1 MIYGNK
7 FKQKPQETLEEAVI
21 EDIKKNIDNIKDLK
35 DQWKKS
41 TKSFVEH
48 KWIYRYIDEKQKEK
62 ISSYYQKLCEEEI
75 SYSDYKRYFSH
86 ICKFIG
92 IPNTGVIIENLVF
105 KKDDK
110 DKDQDII
117 AVQYSKGTVKVKI
130 PDGVRLIHVS
140 PADNIQELIPS
151 FRSKFTGR
159 YLYPSKRCFFT
170 VAKEIKPTQAKLE
183 GQKLTRYT
191 PKEKY
196 TEAYIDPTYTKYRD
210 RSVYIETLK
219 PIPVIKFYKLMEQ
232 IFGKIKETILGKKTK
247 EEVEQENAMIRNMY
261 GSYFVE
267 NSTDTVEEDYF
278 DPLMEGSL
286 EDELELIKN
295 WKTSNEANRIKKF
308 KSTTLSE
315 EEYNQ
320 MKDCIERMRTEEK
333 YQDYKK
339 AFDEFCKFCHIVPD
353 GVIIKTYE
361 LTKNKSDDRYTLEVD
376 YSENTKKITLPE
388 DMELY
393 HVSKVDGIKE
403 LIPQFRGKS
412 AKGYLYDKPRVYLTI
427 RKNMPKIL
435 ADYKANETVYKY
447 KVTKQIREVYVDP
460 LVYTN
465 IQGAVY
471 VEGTTPIPVEQIK
484 QDNILK
490 KVAST
495 ITGNKEEPKEE
506 PKNESFNFD
515 EFYEFVTE
523 FGIIPIDEE

>member
-7 FKQKPQETLEEAVI
+7 FRNNTETLDEAVVD
-21 EDIKKNIDNIKDLK
+21 DIKKNLANIKDLK

-48 KWIYRYIDEKQKEK
+48 KWIYRYINESQKAK

-86 ICKFIG
+86 ICKFMG

-105 KKDDK
+105 RKDDK

-170 VAKEIKPTQAKLE
+170 VAKEIKPTQARLE

-191 PKEKY
+191 PKDKY
-196 TEAYIDPTYTKYRD
+196 TEAYIDPTYTKYKD

-219 PIPVIKFYKLMEQ
+219 PIPVVKFYKLMEQ
-232 IFGKIKETILGKKTK
+232 IFGKIKDTILGKDRKTK
-247 EEVEQENAMIRNMY
+247 EEIEQENTMIRNMY

-267 NSTDTVEEDYF
+267 NNVTDIEEEDYF
-278 DPLMEGSL
+278 DPLIEGSL
-286 EDELELIKN
+286 EDELELIKK

-308 KSTTLSE
+308 KSTSLSE

-333 YQDYKK
+333 YQNYKK

-353 GVIIKTYE
+353 GVIIKTYT
-361 LTKNKSDDRYTLEVD
+361 LSKNKDGDTYTLEVD

-388 DMELY
+388 GTELY
-393 HVSKVDGIKE
+393 HLSKVDGIKE

-427 RKNMPKIL
+427 RKNMPKFL

-447 KVTKQIREVYVDP
+447 KVTQPIREVYVDP

-465 IQGAVY
+465 LQGAVY
-471 VEGTTPIPVEQIK
+471 VETNTPIPVEELK
-484 QDNILK
+484 QENIVK
-490 KVAST
+490 KVVST
-495 ITGNKEEPKEE
+495 VTGQNREE
-506 PKNESFNFD
+506 PKNESFDFD

-523 FGIIPIDEE
+523 FGMIPVDEE